1 MENGEVTC
9 QQLVGD
15 IKHTSKNTTFFDMC
29 CYDFSQ
35 GWKSLYNTLVYMINT
50 QYVILIDFP

>member
-9 QQLVGD
+9 QQLIGD
-15 IKHTSKNTTFFDMC
+15 IKHTWKNTIFFDVC

-50 QYVILIDFP
+50 